1 VELALLK
8 NYLRANLVLPK
19 LANREDVVHVT
30 KLPKSHALD
39 VAIQPRMTPVCAR
52 NALLAHVKHVTKKL
66 NEVVYVHLV
75 TNYPKV
81 KNCAQQQIVKI
92 IRNKNCVIGVIMK
105 PKVIKFVQC
114 VKPNILNFHRAFAN
128 IALERIC
135 SIARVVKL
143 HWVPP
148 EHANRVEI
156 FKRSNIRT
164 LQSSVSISR
173 NRKAKKSIVPRLQLL
188 GNFARTVTS

>member
-30 KLPKSHALD
+30 KKPKSHALD

-52 NALLAHVKHVTKKL
+52 NALLAHVKHVMKKS
-66 NEVVYVHLV
+66 NEVVYAHLV
-75 TNYPKV
+75 TNCHKV
-81 KNCAQQQIVKI
+81 KNCAPRQIVSI
-92 IRNKNCVIGVIMK
+92 IRNMICAITVIMK
-105 PKVIKFVQC
+105 PKAIQSAQC
-114 VKPNILNFHRAFAN
+114 VKPNILNLNLAFAK
-128 IALERIC
+128 IALERNC
-135 SIARVVKL
+135 SIARVAKL
-143 HWVPP
+143 HWVLP
-148 EHANRVEI
+148 EHVNRVEI

-164 LQSSVSISR
+164 LQSNVSFLP